1 MLTEDIK
8 NLLSQ
13 AKDLA
18 LKSKQNAQN
27 AKLGE
32 QLKERLINSSNE
44 IQNIIN
50 SVLTK
55 GGILTADQYDRLQ
68 EQMKTAKI
76 NNLQAETLDS
86 VKRVSVYAAGILA
99 IFGILWF
106 ISKEN

>member
-8 NLLSQ
+8 KLLSQ
-13 AKDLA
+13 AKELVS
-18 LKSKQNAQN
+18 KSKKNAEN

-32 QLKERLINSSNE
+32 QLKQKLLSSSND
-44 IQNIIN
+44 IQNIID

-55 GGILTADQYDRLQ
+55 GGVLTADQYDRLQ

-86 VKRVSVYAAGILA
+86 VKRVGIYAAGILA

-106 ISKEN
+106 ISKEK